1 MIFQKLRE
9 FFYSHPYFS
18 IMLTVLVAVLCFM
31 PSENIPDEVTDDK
44 TAHFLAFASLS
55 FSWIM
60 YFRNY
65 LKVGLVLIFFA
76 IFIEVVQYLLP
87 VSFHRGFDV
96 FDILADILGIIIG
109 FVAAFVFTKV
119 VK

>member
-1 MIFQKLRE
+1 MIFQKLRD

-18 IMLTVLVAVLCFM
+18 ILLTVLVAVLCFM
-31 PSENIPDEVTDDK
+31 PSENIPELTDDK
-44 TAHFLAFASLS
+44 TAHFVTFSALT

-109 FVAAFVFTKV
+109 FVAAFVFNKV